1 MQIRHTILVLLLS
14 MLTVSGCSTLK
25 TPRTFA
31 SLGQFE
37 QFQLNDDVYR
47 VTYVANGYTRQQDA
61 EEIALLHA
69 AKVTLQHGYRY
80 FQMINDPS
88 SGTYVPPPLPIS
100 AFDIYMGGP
109 MYYQRGV
116 FYRGN
121 TAYDRFYGGYY
132 RDWGFPDRIQISYT
146 IRCRK
151 TQEASQTAFDAQK
164 ILQSLGQKYALNAD
178 GSDQVVTPI
187 PTAPKAAQ

>member
-1 MQIRHTILVLLLS
+1 MQIRHTVFVLLLAA
-14 MLTVSGCSTLK
+14 LIGGCSTLH
-25 TPRTFA
+25 TPRTFG

-47 VTYVANGYTRQQDA
+47 VTYVANSYTRRQDA

-69 AKVTLQHGYRY
+69 ARVTLQKGYRY

-88 SGTYVPPPLPIS
+88 AGTYVPPPLPVS
-100 AFDIYMGGP
+100 SFDIYMGGP
-109 MYYQRGV
+109 MYYHRGV

-132 RDWGFPDRIQISYT
+132 RDWTFPDRIQISYS
-146 IRCRK
+146 IRCSN
-151 TQEASQTAFDAQK
+151 TQETGQTAFDAQK
-164 ILQSLGQKYALNAD
+164 ILQSLGPKYALNAD
-178 GSDQVVTPI
+178 GSDRVTTPI